1 MLRTLHFPQNQGWS
15 RGAHAEGF
23 LERKRRRKGHTLN
36 MWLYLAVLMGLY
48 YLVRWYR
55 ERQVVSHLRDKY
67 VFITGCDS
75 GFGNLLARQLDM
87 HGLRVLAAC
96 LTEKGAEELRTQ
108 TSDRL
113 ETVILDVTNTES
125 ITAAT
130 QWVKER
136 VGDRGLWGL
145 VNNAGII
152 APVTYCEWQKIE
164 DSVNTLKVNLIGVI
178 QVTLSMLPLV
188 RRARGRIVNVSSF
201 LGRLAST
208 AGIYCCSKYGV
219 EAFSDILR
227 RELRH
232 FGVKISI
239 IEPGYFKTGMTEVKK
254 SLGKVKQAWEEAP
267 VHIKESYGQQFFD
280 AFYDGVKQGLLGC
293 STNLNHVTDCM
304 EHALTSVHPRTR
316 YSAGWDAQFY
326 FIPLSYLPTS
336 LADYILTRSWP
347 KPAQVA

>member
-1 MLRTLHFPQNQGWS
+1 
-15 RGAHAEGF
+15 
-23 LERKRRRKGHTLN
+23 
-36 MWLYLAVLMGLY
+36 MWLYLAALVGLY
-48 YLVRWYR
+48 YLVRWQR

-87 HGLRVLAAC
+87 RGMRVLAAC
-96 LTEKGAEELRTQ
+96 LTEKGAEQLRAQ

-113 ETVILDVTNTES
+113 ETVTLDVTKTES
-125 ITAAT
+125 ISAAA
-130 QWVKER
+130 QWVKEH

-145 VNNAGII
+145 VNNAGIMPPI
-152 APVTYCEWQKIE
+152 TYCEWQKTE
-164 DSVNTLKVNLIGVI
+164 DCVNTLKVNLIGVI

-188 RRARGRIVNVSSF
+188 KRARGRIVNVSSI
-201 LGRLAST
+201 LGRIACMS
-208 AGIYCCSKYGV
+208 GIYCCSKYGV
-219 EAFSDILR
+219 EAYSDSLR
-227 RELRH
+227 RELQH

-239 IEPGYFKTGMTEVKK
+239 IEPGYFKTGMTDMNKTLEKM
-254 SLGKVKQAWEEAP
+254 KQTWEEAP
-267 VHIKESYGQQFFD
+267 EHIKESYGQQFFD
-280 AFYDGVKQGLLGC
+280 TFYHGIKQGLLGPC
-293 STNLNHVTDCM
+293 TNLNYVTDCM

-336 LADYILTRSWP
+336 LADYIVTRSLP